1 MFFFHRIKSISGY
14 AFAGTEHIEIL
25 VINDNPIK
33 VINNTY
39 VINQI
44 NDNSLKLIDIYV
56 IYYSIDHKMLLSM
69 TIL

>member
-33 VINNTY
+33 VINN
-39 VINQI
+39 
-44 NDNSLKLIDIYV
+44 IYV
-56 IYYSIDHKMLLSM
+56 ICHNNQIIKGNR
-69 TIL
+69 